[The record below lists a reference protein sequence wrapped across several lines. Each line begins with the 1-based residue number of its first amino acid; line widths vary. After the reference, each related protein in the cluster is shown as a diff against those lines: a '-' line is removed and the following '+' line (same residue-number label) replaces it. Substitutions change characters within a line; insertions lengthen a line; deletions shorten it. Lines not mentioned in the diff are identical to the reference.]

1 MFAWHTH
8 FWLYRTLL
16 SMLIFSLLILFLF
29 SYFMIGRVLSE
40 QDGGSMTSRSKYGV
54 PWDQSLLSHRS
65 SSELPSFSRNG
76 RISMVPHSAGLHSA
90 WAEDVEG
97 RKIAVALFP
106 WKPRALGTSQP
117 IFPSCNLP
125 NLSQDAPEGHQKHC
139 YCYLVICRIYPQ
151 FSR

>member
-29 SYFMIGRVLSE
+29 SYFMLGRVLSE

-54 PWDQSLLSHRS
+54 PWDQSLLSHRR

-76 RISMVPHSAGLHSA
+76 RISCGPTFCRAPFCLSRGC
-90 WAEDVEG
+90 G
-97 RKIAVALFP
+97 GKKIALALFP
-106 WKPRALGTSQP
+106 WNPRALGTSQP

-125 NLSQDAPEGHQKHC
+125 NLSQDASEGHQKHC
-139 YCYLVICRIYPQ
+139 YCYLVICRIYSQ